1 MSTRFVYVWDYKGR
15 KIPQTIGEVAEQA
28 FALYMQQE
36 EPSNALLSF
45 ANQMQSYANKHLDDE
60 DIQESFGGI
69 VEELKAENNAALRLE
84 LPRNGDYAL
93 REIVESAKNK
103 SLIVYDE
110 DWGIAFL
117 AHGKILPR
125 FMEKEWSALVKQQDE
140 EAKHLSESPHLP
152 RTREQFETWAGAII
166 GEGLSKHGFIALGR
180 SPLED
185 ELKNRLEPWELMYQ
199 RDVSIGRQ
207 YLIIAYDGK
216 YPRFGCG
223 TRFFMR
229 SPVVYQ
235 FIAEIEERFM
245 LQWTSK
251 DIFYA
256 YFDNPDGVISSVSKE
271 MKEKL
276 EMGQSESDVKQYFS
290 FLEKDLMPLLDV
302 AKDLKGIDAVMNGHI
317 NENFRQKNIGW
328 PTGLIVASLV
338 KNPNFD
344 MLLAELE
351 KSRAWQSRINIR
363 GKKSEL
369 EQMVNYIRTEVKG

>member
-1 MSTRFVYVWDYKGR
+1 MSTRFVFVWDYKGR
-15 KIPQTIGEVAEQA
+15 KLPQTISEVAEQA

-36 EPSNALLSF
+36 EPSSALLSF
-45 ANQMQSYANKHLDDE
+45 ATQIQSYANKHLDDE

-185 ELKNRLEPWELMYQ
+185 ELKNRLEPWELLYQ

-207 YLIIAYDGK
+207 YLIISYVGQ
-216 YPRFGCG
+216 YPHFTC
-223 TRFFMR
+223 FSSIFMR

-235 FIAEIEERFM
+235 YMAEIEKRFM
-245 LQWTSK
+245 LKWTGE

-256 YFDNPDGVISSVSKE
+256 DFDNPTGLIGSGSRD
-271 MKEKL
+271 MEKPEL
-276 EMGQSESDVKQYFS
+276 GIAESAVNQYVNL
-290 FLEKDLMPLLDV
+290 LEKKLIPLLDV
-302 AKDLKGIDAVMNGHI
+302 AKDLKGIDAIMNGHI
-317 NENFRQKNIGW
+317 HEKFREKSIGK
-328 PTGLIVASLV
+328 PSGLIVASLV

-344 MLLAELE
+344 MLVTESE

>member
-1 MSTRFVYVWDYKGR
+1 MSTRFVFVWDYKGR
-15 KIPQTIGEVAEQA
+15 KLPQTISEVAEQA

-36 EPSNALLSF
+36 EPSSALLSF
-45 ANQMQSYANKHLDDE
+45 ATQIQSYANKHLDDE

-166 GEGLSKHGFIALGR
+166 QEGLSKHGFIALDR
-180 SPLED
+180 SSMED
-185 ELKNRLEPWELMYQ
+185 ELKKMLEPWELMYQ
-199 RDVSIGRQ
+199 RDVTIGRQ

-223 TRFFMR
+223 THFFMR

-235 FIAEIEERFM
+235 YMAEIEKRFM
-245 LQWTSK
+245 LQLTDK
-251 DIFYA
+251 VIFHA
-256 YFDNPDGVISSVSKE
+256 SFDSYNGVISSVSKE
-271 MKEKL
+271 IREKL

-302 AKDLKGIDAVMNGHI
+302 AKDLNGIDAVMNGNI
-317 NENFRQKNIGW
+317 NENFRKKNIYK
-328 PTGLIVASLV
+328 PSRLIVASLV

-344 MLLAELE
+344 MLVTESE
-351 KSRAWQSRINIR
+351 KSRAWSYKVLY